1 MPQSAEVRLLLCACA
16 VGSTSHADRQQTDI
30 IHTLMKEVLC
40 LYESDAAPFKCV
52 SGRRLS
58 DDPVAR
64 MPPLTHPERY
74 APTVRSA
81 NLTTLPLGLPAIEA
95 WMQPEH

>member
-64 MPPLTHPERY
+64 TPPQPPLTHPGLVGCL
-74 APTVRSA
+74 VRRETGGGWRRRE
-81 NLTTLPLGLPAIEA
+81 LKKRRF
-95 WMQPEH
+95 

>member
-52 SGRRLS
+52 AWR
-58 DDPVAR
+58 V
-64 MPPLTHPERY
+64 
-74 APTVRSA
+74 
-81 NLTTLPLGLPAIEA
+81 EA
-95 WMQPEH
+95 

>member
-58 DDPVAR
+58 DDP
-64 MPPLTHPERY
+64 ERY
-74 APTVRSA
+74 APAKCAPDHPTSGSRRSRSVR
-81 NLTTLPLGLPAIEA
+81 